1 MVRKTKGSVRIYCIA
16 QISFHYLGDLTLRY
30 PEIFSGEEF
39 WKKFVEPVRNIIG
52 LNVVVLNKR
61 GFITTYLLGVSMR
74 VNIG

>member
-1 MVRKTKGSVRIYCIA
+1 M
-16 QISFHYLGDLTLRY
+16 
-30 PEIFSGEEF
+30 FSGEEF